1 MSRARLSGKVAR
13 AERHVRLYHSMMK
26 TPAWQSL
33 ACVDRCVYIEMER
46 RYGGPG
52 SNNGRIR
59 LALREGARALGVGK
73 TSIAKSQ
80 ERLQER
86 GFIVLMKRGGFNVK
100 TRQASE
106 WRLTQHVSDV
116 SGHAATKEFERWRPD
131 AKTEDETEPTV
142 NIQNTVP
149 VRGPSVPVGGQHG
162 PCRRTVAA

>member
-1 MSRARLSGKVAR
+1 MSRAKLSGKVVR

-33 ACVDRCVYIEMER
+33 TCVDRCVYIEMER

-52 SNNGRIR
+52 SNNGRIH
-59 LALREGARALGVGK
+59 LALREGAKALGVGK

-116 SGHAATKEFERWRPD
+116 SGHVATKEFERWRPD
-131 AKTEDETEPTV
+131 ADIEPAADSST
-142 NIQNTVP
+142 NFQNTVP
-149 VRGPSVPVGGQHG
+149 VRGPSVPVDGQYG
-162 PCRRTVAA
+162 PSRRTVAA